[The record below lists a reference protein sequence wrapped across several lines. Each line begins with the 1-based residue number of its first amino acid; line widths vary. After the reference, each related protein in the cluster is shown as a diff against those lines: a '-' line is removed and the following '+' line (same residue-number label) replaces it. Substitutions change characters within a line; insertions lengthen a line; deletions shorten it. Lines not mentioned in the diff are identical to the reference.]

1 MRPSEIAELYRAY
14 GHVVLR
20 RALAILRSRA
30 DAEELTQ
37 ELFASLLSKDLV
49 PERAAMTT
57 YLYAA
62 TTNRALNHL
71 RDEQNRRRLLAT
83 TSSERAAAAPS
94 GPARALA
101 LETLAR
107 LPEDLAQVVVYAFV
121 DEMTHQEIADVLG
134 CSRRH
139 VGDLLQRALDRVGA
153 EERVS

>member
-1 MRPSEIAELYRAY
+1 VRPSEIAELYRAY
-14 GHVVLR
+14 GHIVLR
-20 RALAILRSRA
+20 RASAILRSRA

-71 RDEQNRRRLLAT
+71 RDERNRRRLLAES
-83 TSSERAAAAPS
+83 SSERAAAPS

-107 LPEDLAQVVVYAFV
+107 LPQDLAHVVVYAFV
-121 DEMTHQEIADVLG
+121 DEMTHQEIADLLG

-139 VGDLLQRALDRVGA
+139 VGDLLQRALERASA